1 MLVWPSSTHTHTYT
15 HTHTHQRLM
24 YSPHVCPHIKVMLW
38 KPFTQQQEDGF
49 TALKE
54 FEFTGGETWFIKFGL
69 NASATSVAVGNE
81 QGKIWVWNLATGKC
95 QKLQHP
101 QCRRAI
107 RQIAFG
113 PDGRYGAI
121 RGGAVEGWWRG
132 GGGVGGR
139 A

>member
-1 MLVWPSSTHTHTYT
+1 
-15 HTHTHQRLM
+15 
-24 YSPHVCPHIKVMLW
+24 MLW

-54 FEFTGGETWFIKFGL
+54 FEFTEGEIWFIKFGL
-69 NASATSVAVGNE
+69 NASATSVAVGNK

-113 PDGRYGAI
+113 PDGRYGGF
-121 RGGAVEGWWRG
+121 RGGAAKG
-132 GGGVGGR
+132 GGW
-139 A
+139 